1 SGKYYL
7 TYPDLIADSSFSDA
21 EMMEDDLGYQIAE
34 ITLTYNYRPV
44 LNVFSSATVPIVRST
59 LINLEHEG
67 WEE

>member
-1 SGKYYL
+1 
-7 TYPDLIADSSFSDA
+7 
-21 EMMEDDLGYQIAE
+21 MMEDDLGYQIAE